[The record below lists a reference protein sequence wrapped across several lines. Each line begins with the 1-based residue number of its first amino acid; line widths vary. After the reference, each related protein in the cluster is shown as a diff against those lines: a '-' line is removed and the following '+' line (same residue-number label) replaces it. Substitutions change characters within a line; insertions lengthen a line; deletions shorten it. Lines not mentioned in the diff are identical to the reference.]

1 MGFDLSAMLKD
12 VSNLDTSGNRDQI
25 EYIDIANI
33 DQDPNNFYQ
42 LSKVEEL
49 ASNIELLGLQQPI
62 RVRDNPE
69 QPERV
74 IIVSGHRRR
83 AALQLLVDEGKE
95 RFREVPCIRERETG
109 SAALQEL
116 RLIYANA
123 DTRTMTSAEISKQ
136 VERVEAL
143 LYQLKE
149 EGLEF
154 PGRMRDHVAE
164 ACKVSQSKLA
174 RLKVIREKLAQCWQP
189 DYASGELNESVA
201 YALAQMPD
209 DLQMQLYASAQAAN
223 RNASSI
229 QEYIVRD
236 IHKEYN
242 KLAER
247 TCSDGGPCTH
257 MQDIVLRMTMR
268 AMKYSFYYS
277 CQRCCATCRSFTS
290 CENVCPKLAQQAREK
305 KEQQKKTRDAD
316 TQRRA
321 EEGRKYREQVTRLW
335 QRFREAR
342 EAAGKSAGD
351 CMDALDWRDYSWD
364 EEKFSQ
370 AEQSGPDDMS
380 NAVYADLPYGFEID
394 LECIQPLL
402 DAADFLGCSL
412 DYLLC
417 RTDDPHSRLYGQPLT
432 QKQIDE
438 MHFDKVWLSYGDGD
452 PDDGEWAVVIDG
464 WLYNIATL
472 DGADFA
478 ETVMDEFSHIAET
491 LDHPSGKY
499 TVHYGPRSKLAAD
512 PKGGVD

>member
-25 EYIDIANI
+25 EYIDIALI

-42 LSKVEEL
+42 LSKVDEL
-49 ASNIELLGLQQPI
+49 AANIELLGLQQPI
-62 RVRDNPE
+62 RVRDNPD
-69 QPERV
+69 QPGRV

-95 RFREVPCIRERETG
+95 QFREVPCIRERESG

-116 RLIYANA
+116 KLIYANA
-123 DTRTMTSAEISKQ
+123 DTRTMTSADISKQ

-149 EGLEF
+149 EGMEF

-174 RLKVIREKLAQCWQP
+174 RLKVIREKLAPEWKSLYE
-189 DYASGELNESVA
+189 DGELNESTA
-201 YALAQMPD
+201 YALAKIPAAHQSYVFEGVKGKN
-209 DLQMQLYASAQAAN
+209 QTVGQLYQGQVENYEKKLAAVDQLICKRGARKDFPCSNLENKRRKIVAESSWYDASACSKCCDKCDQLAKCKYACPMLADKV
-223 RNASSI
+223 RKLRESAKAQRQ
-229 QEYIVRD
+229 QE
-236 IHKEYN
+236 
-242 KLAER
+242 KLAKEER
-247 TCSDGGPCTH
+247 ERPV
-257 MQDIVLRMTMR
+257 I
-268 AMKYSFYYS
+268 
-277 CQRCCATCRSFTS
+277 
-290 CENVCPKLAQQAREK
+290 
-305 KEQQKKTRDAD
+305 EQI
-316 TQRRA
+316 TQ
-321 EEGRKYREQVTRLW
+321 LW
-335 QRFREAR
+335 QRFGEAR
-342 EAAGKSAGD
+342 AAADLSVKAYHKAINMYHCNADDQEYPERESGKGIG
-351 CMDALDWRDYSWD
+351 LNTR
-364 EEKFSQ
+364 
-370 AEQSGPDDMS
+370 
-380 NAVYADLPYGFEID
+380 LPYGYTMSIEA
-394 LECIQPLL
+394 IQRLIG
-402 DAADFLGCSL
+402 AADALGCSL
-412 DYLLC
+412 DYLFG
-417 RTDDPHSRLYGQPLT
+417 RTDDPHGRLYGPPLT

>member
-1 MGFDLSAMLKD
+1 MGFDLAAALKD

-25 EYIDIANI
+25 EYIDIDLI

-42 LSKVEEL
+42 LSKVDEL

-62 RVRDNPE
+62 RVRDNPD
-69 QPERV
+69 QPGRV
-74 IIVSGHRRR
+74 TIVSGHRRR

-95 RFREVPCIRERETG
+95 RFREVPCIREKEAG

-123 DTRTMTSAEISKQ
+123 DTRHLTSAELSKQ

-149 EGLEF
+149 EGMDF

-164 ACKVSQSKLA
+164 ACKVSKSKLA

-209 DLQMQLYASAQAAN
+209 DLQKQLHASAQAAH
-223 RNASSI
+223 RTAASI

-242 KLAER
+242 KLTQC
-247 TCSDGGPCTH
+247 TCEDGSFCTH
-257 MQDIVLRMTMR
+257 VQTMAMRMMHR
-268 AMKYSFYYS
+268 AMAHSLYYT
-277 CQRCCATCRSFTS
+277 CQSCCATCSSLTT
-290 CENVCPKLAQQAREK
+290 CLHVCPKLAQLAKEK
-305 KEQQKKTRDAD
+305 KEQQKQKSDAAA
-316 TQRRA
+316 QVKA

-351 CMDALDWRDYSWD
+351 CMDALDWWGYSWD

-380 NAVYADLPYGFEID
+380 NAAYADLPYGFEID

-464 WLYNIATL
+464 WLYDIATL

-478 ETVMDEFSHIAET
+478 GTVMDEFSHIAEK
-491 LDHPSGKY
+491 LDRPSGKY
-499 TVHYGPRSKLAAD
+499 TVHYGPPYRQTAD
-512 PKGGVD
+512 QRG

>member
-25 EYIDIANI
+25 EYIDIDLI

-42 LSKVEEL
+42 LSKVDEL
-49 ASNIELLGLQQPI
+49 AANIELLGLQQPI
-62 RVRDNPE
+62 RVRDNPD
-69 QPERV
+69 QPGRV

-95 RFREVPCIRERETG
+95 QFREVPCIREKEAG

-149 EGLEF
+149 EGMEF

-164 ACKVSQSKLA
+164 ACKVSQSKLS
-174 RLKVIREKLAQCWQP
+174 RRKIIREKLAQCWQP

-209 DLQMQLYASAQAAN
+209 DLQMQLYAAACAAN

-257 MQDIVLRMTMR
+257 MQDIVLRMTMQ
-268 AMKYSFYYS
+268 AMKHSYYYT
-277 CQRCCATCRSFTS
+277 CQKCCATCSSLTT
-290 CENVCPKLAQQAREK
+290 CKDACPKLAQLAREK
-305 KEQQKKTRDAD
+305 KEKQKQKSDAD
-316 TQRRA
+316 AQVKA

-351 CMDALDWRDYSWD
+351 CMDALDWRGYSWD

-380 NAVYADLPYGFEID
+380 NAAYADLPYGFEID

-417 RTDDPHSRLYGQPLT
+417 RTDDPHGRIDCQALT
-432 QKQIDE
+432 QSQIDK
-438 MHFDKVWLSYGDGD
+438 MHFDKVWLSYGDED
-452 PDDGEWAVVIDG
+452 PDDGEWAIVNDG
-464 WLYNIATL
+464 CIFSLL
-472 DGADFA
+472 SLEGAGFTDIF
-478 ETVMDEFSHIAET
+478 MDEFSHLADKLER
-491 LDHPSGKY
+491 PSGSY
-499 TVHYGPRSKLAAD
+499 TVHYGPPHSQAAD
-512 PKGGVD
+512 QRG

>member
-25 EYIDIANI
+25 EYIDIDLI

-42 LSKVEEL
+42 LSKVDEL

-62 RVRDNPE
+62 RVRDNPD
-69 QPERV
+69 QPGRV

-95 RFREVPCIRERETG
+95 RFREVPCIREKEAG

-123 DTRTMTSAEISKQ
+123 DTRTMTSAELSKQ

-149 EGLEF
+149 EGMEF

-174 RLKVIREKLAQCWQP
+174 RLKVIRERLQPCWRER
-189 DYASGELNESVA
+189 YEANKINESTA
-201 YALAQMPD
+201 YALSQLAPENQTLLYSARVNQDIKSYRFTEGYVRNCAKSFD
-209 DLQMQLYASAQAAN
+209 DLNAAVCPETQL
-223 RNASSI
+223 
-229 QEYIVRD
+229 
-236 IHKEYN
+236 
-242 KLAER
+242 
-247 TCSDGGPCTH
+247 PCTH
-257 MQDIVLRMTMR
+257 LERKR
-268 AMKYSFYYS
+268 ANIADHTDTYVSTS
-277 CQRCCATCRSFTS
+277 CGNCCANCYNLATCKDA
-290 CENVCPKLAQQAREK
+290 CPKLA
-305 KEQQKKTRDAD
+305 
-316 TQRRA
+316 
-321 EEGRKYREQVTRLW
+321 EQVKALKAERKWQKQQERQKQEDRDRPTIEGIARIW
-335 QRFREAR
+335 QRFGEAR
-342 EAAGKSAGD
+342 AAAGVSVE
-351 CMDALDWRDYSWD
+351 DYHKGIDLYYSKQDD
-364 EEKFSQ
+364 EIYPML
-370 AEQSGPDDMS
+370 EQGTAKIHV
-380 NAVYADLPYGFEID
+380 NTTLPYGYGINQYDVET
-394 LECIQPLL
+394 LVK
-402 DAADFLGCSL
+402 AADTLGVSL
-412 DYLLC
+412 DYLFC
-417 RTDDPHSRLYGQPLT
+417 RTDDPHGRLYGPPLT

-452 PDDGEWAVVIDG
+452 PDDSEWAVVIDG
-464 WLYNIATL
+464 WLYDIATL

-478 ETVMDEFSHIAET
+478 GTVMDEFRHIAEK
-491 LDHPSGKY
+491 LDRPSGTY

>member
-25 EYIDIANI
+25 EYIDIALI

-42 LSKVEEL
+42 LSKVDEL
-49 ASNIELLGLQQPI
+49 AANIELLGLQQPI
-62 RVRDNPE
+62 RVRDNPD
-69 QPERV
+69 QPGRV

-95 RFREVPCIRERETG
+95 QFREVPCIRERESG

-149 EGLEF
+149 EGMEF

-174 RLKVIREKLAQCWQP
+174 RLKVIREKLVPEWKVAY
-189 DYASGELNESVA
+189 DKDAINESVA
-201 YALAQMPD
+201 YSLAQLPAD
-209 DLQMQLYASAQAAN
+209 DQLALMQF
-223 RNASSI
+223 I
-229 QEYIVRD
+229 QRSGRKISNVYEYHVRD
-236 IHKEYN
+236 FKKDVDVLR
-242 KLAER
+242 KLQ
-247 TCSDGGPCTH
+247 CSDGQPCAH
-257 MQDIVLRMTMR
+257 YDKKVQKI
-268 AMKYSFYYS
+268 AAASFTFSYCKCSS
-277 CQRCCATCRSFTS
+277 CCKDCTDLATCKSA
-290 CENVCPKLAQQAREK
+290 CPKLAEQVREL
-305 KEQQKKTRDAD
+305 KEQRRVEKQRDLQEKQD
-316 TQRRA
+316 
-321 EEGRKYREQVTRLW
+321 REQPYIEKITQFW
-335 QRFREAR
+335 NRFGAAR
-342 EAAGKSAGD
+342 AAAGLTVEQYQKAINIYHSA
-351 CMDALDWRDYSWD
+351 A
-364 EEKFSQ
+364 
-370 AEQSGPDDMS
+370 DDREYTDHENGKGIVLS
-380 NAVYADLPYGFEID
+380 TQLPYGYTMSIET
-394 LECIQPLL
+394 IQRLIG
-402 DAADFLGCSL
+402 AADALGCSL
-412 DYLLC
+412 DYLFG
-417 RTDDPHSRLYGQPLT
+417 RTDDPHGRLYGSPLT

-464 WLYNIATL
+464 WIYDIATL

-478 ETVMDEFSHIAET
+478 GTVMDEFSHIAEK

-512 PKGGVD
+512 PKGGVN